1 MDLSAGECSELK
13 PAEDKDEAP
22 EKTTVSCVDGIEA
35 GNNGSLGNEV
45 VSLGRG
51 DRVEIKTLAGQ
62 RNQPN
67 GKAIGIRLEKQPV
80 EPQQTSTFSATIE
93 SPTPLPPSGDTAATP
108 TTPTTA
114 NKGYGLKK
122 WRRIRRD
129 FPKEGST
136 SPDSNRI
143 LKRGLSIPVEPTR
156 PRDPSA
162 EIKLKSEGS
171 VASVNSSVK
180 SPPSFTSAPAIKGS
194 TSDLRL
200 AVGSTFPVC
209 TDFDNSEDHSS
220 KSSTA
225 ASAPTFRYDVPVF
238 MGASSS
244 RDKCKIKNLSGKIS
258 ASAAQKVQQG
268 KSRIETSK
276 KSRAERFKIEKENS
290 YSSLESDS
298 RSSNVLF
305 AQMKTFSGISN
316 GRQSEKSC
324 NYDGENGDEANLS
337 EMQSN
342 KGYGKENGGVVKDVS
357 QDAADMLSEVRE
369 EENDNHQ
376 PTTDQDPLVDSILS
390 LQSLQESLEREIEM
404 FGEIGQEFVF
414 PANEPVTSHC
424 FAAQFASVDPGSC
437 ELNSSGPSCFEEIE
451 PNSLPNLEVQLS
463 RLKQSANLPESNLEE
478 AAAILKAKESS
489 FEDEANR
496 GESSKEELGSS
507 LKSPQGFRQMEIEVE
522 DLIKQKIETEV
533 ESLVITRSTQNFKV
547 ATADHISLLEEQKS
561 LVGEQTQMLEKLR
574 DAESNAVLL
583 KRKAE
588 ELEESCGE
596 LLGTGG
602 VLEMQNRV
610 CKFTFCFLIQLI
622 LLFVALGIFILQLLP
637 HYAGFVPT

>member
-424 FAAQFASVDPGSC
+424 F
-437 ELNSSGPSCFEEIE
+437 
-451 PNSLPNLEVQLS
+451 
-463 RLKQSANLPESNLEE
+463 
-478 AAAILKAKESS
+478 KESS